1 LLEFERFKIE
11 KESEKE
17 LRESE
22 GKNYDSLF
30 QKGVTIVVIYNLLL
44 AL

>member
-22 GKNYDSLF
+22 GKSYDSLF